1 MSLDRPIFIVGTG
14 RCGSTLLHEIMARHP
29 GLAYLSRLCSGY
41 PANPAINRR
50 GMEALDWPVVGG
62 FAQERLWPTE
72 AWEFWEHHVSGFRN
86 PFRDLVAA
94 DVTPPV
100 KARVDR
106 VLASML
112 TPQRSR
118 MLIKLTGW
126 PRTGFVSA
134 IFPDARYVHVI
145 RDGRSVASSLLNV
158 DFWDGWRGPP
168 TWRWGALAPALQSE
182 WEASGK
188 SFVVLAAIQ
197 WKLLMDS
204 FELAK
209 QSLPPGQL
217 LEVRYEDLV
226 AGSEQV
232 IARILD
238 FCQIDNP
245 DSFRAHVRSV
255 PMRESNRKWRDGLT
269 TGQQAAMEDALRA
282 HLLRYGYAVG

>member
-1 MSLDRPIFIVGTG
+1 
-14 RCGSTLLHEIMARHP
+14 
-29 GLAYLSRLCSGY
+29 
-41 PANPAINRR
+41 
-50 GMEALDWPVVGG
+50 
-62 FAQERLWPTE
+62 
-72 AWEFWEHHVSGFRN
+72 
-86 PFRDLVAA
+86 
-94 DVTPPV
+94 
-100 KARVDR
+100 
-106 VLASML
+106 ML
-112 TPQRSR
+112 TPQRNR

-168 TWRWGALAPALQSE
+168 SWRWGALAPALQSE

-209 QSLPPGQL
+209 QSLPTGQL

-226 AGSEQV
+226 AGSEAV
-232 IARILD
+232 IGRILD
-238 FCQIDNP
+238 FCQLDNP

-255 PMRESNRKWRDGLT
+255 PMRESNRKWREGLT
-269 TGQQAAMEDALRA
+269 PAQQAAMEDALRA
-282 HLLRYGYAVG
+282 HLLRYGYAVD